1 MTVTN
6 VETKGREYLE
16 GLSKSMSEV
25 RINAAAKAYENYKS
39 SASMV
44 MGFSVSDLQVIQ
56 TLMKELE
63 MEPKDLIKALEDLA
77 NEKVSF

>member
-1 MTVTN
+1 MRHEDQSN
-6 VETKGREYLE
+6 
-16 GLSKSMSEV
+16 
-25 RINAAAKAYENYKS
+25 I
-39 SASMV
+39 

-56 TLMKELE
+56 TLMQELE